1 MHLTRRLDWAILT
14 SPMVLFLLLFLGFPT
29 IVDLVYSVSS
39 VDFQSLHEP
48 EFAGLANYWA
58 VLQDDAFWQAAWFS
72 LRFAVITAAL
82 ECFLGLALAIFLAPL
97 LQRHGWLLAILM
109 LPMMVAPALV
119 GLMYR
124 LILHEFVGPVPHY
137 LWLWFQNSPAFLS
150 GGNAFWTVVTVETLQ
165 WTPFAL
171 LLFSVAY
178 RAIPSEV
185 REASALDGARGLK
198 QLWSIDLPLMAPTI
212 VIALLIRFIDGFRVF
227 DNIYVLV
234 GSGPGGSTASLS
246 IYIYE
251 TFFKDGAIGKAVA
264 ASVLLFVTSFA
275 VLFALNRYARR
286 DG

>member
-1 MHLTRRLDWAILT
+1 MHLTRRLDWAVLT

-29 IVDLVYSVSS
+29 IVDLVYSVSE
-39 VDFQSLHEP
+39 VDFQTLGRP
-48 EFAGLANYWA
+48 EFSGLANYWA
-58 VLQDDAFWQAAWFS
+58 VIQDDAFWQSVWFS
-72 LRFAVITAAL
+72 LRFALITAAL
-82 ECFLGLALAIFLAPL
+82 ECLLGLALAIFLAPL
-97 LQRHGWLLAILM
+97 IERHGWLLAILM

-150 GGNAFWTVVTVETLQ
+150 GGNAFWTVVVVETLQ

-171 LLFSVAY
+171 LLFTVAY

-251 TFFKDGAIGKAVA
+251 AFFKEAAIGKAVA

-275 VLFALNRYARR
+275 VLFALNRFARR
-286 DG
+286 EG

>member
-39 VDFQSLHEP
+39 VDFQSLHAP

-58 VLQDDAFWQAAWFS
+58 VLRDDAFWQAAWFS

-97 LQRHGWLLAILM
+97 LQRHGWLLAVLM